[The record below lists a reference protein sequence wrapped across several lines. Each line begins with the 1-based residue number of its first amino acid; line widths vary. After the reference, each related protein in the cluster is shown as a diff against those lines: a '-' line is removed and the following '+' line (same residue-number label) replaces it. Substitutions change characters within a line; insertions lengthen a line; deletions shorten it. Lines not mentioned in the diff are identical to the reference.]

1 MSTPSAWRTDT
12 RVLGRMSNH
21 TQNHPG
27 PDHEDDRADVSP
39 VEQDA
44 GEDITTDDD
53 GAPVDNPSGG

>member
-1 MSTPSAWRTDT
+1 
-12 RVLGRMSNH
+12 MSNEK
-21 TQNHPG
+21 QNHHR
-27 PDHEDDRADVSP
+27 PDDEDTASGISP

>member
-1 MSTPSAWRTDT
+1 
-12 RVLGRMSNH
+12 MSNDK
-21 TQNHPG
+21 QNHHG
-27 PDHEDDRADVSP
+27 PDDEDTAPGISP